1 MKGITESSEFLPTIF
16 EDLQERVNLLIR
28 LRWGGILLLTILFLY
43 SLFFQE
49 KGFPYLPL
57 LYLLFLTLLFN
68 FALHLDISKH
78 RTLKEVPYL
87 RRALNLQLYY
97 DIFFYLLVFHFT
109 GGIESNFFIL
119 LIFPPMAST
128 LVLPP
133 PRNYLRALFT
143 LLLFAALLYAEN
155 YWRLNPPFLM
165 TISPVE
171 KTFLLFTALTGS
183 LWLSLYLTSSLIQR
197 LQERLRNLISLQREL
212 QKNYLETVMALAQ
225 AVEAKDPEIK
235 RHLER
240 SIKYATL
247 IGRRFNLDKEDMDA
261 LKFGAILHD
270 IGKIGVD
277 GDILFKTG
285 RLTPEEFEMVK
296 KHPEMGTEI
305 IKGVEFLKR
314 AEPIILHHHERY
326 DGKGYPQ
333 GLKGKEIPLLARI
346 VSVVDAYEA
355 MTSNRPYKK
364 AKSKKEAEEE
374 LKRERGRQFDPE
386 VVDIFLEIL
395 KEEEK

>member
-1 MKGITESSEFLPTIF
+1 
-16 EDLQERVNLLIR
+16 
-28 LRWGGILLLTILFLY
+28 
-43 SLFFQE
+43 
-49 KGFPYLPL
+49 
-57 LYLLFLTLLFN
+57 
-68 FALHLDISKH
+68 
-78 RTLKEVPYL
+78 
-87 RRALNLQLYY
+87 
-97 DIFFYLLVFHFT
+97 
-109 GGIESNFFIL
+109 
-119 LIFPPMAST
+119 
-128 LVLPP
+128 
-133 PRNYLRALFT
+133 
-143 LLLFAALLYAEN
+143 
-155 YWRLNPPFLM
+155 
-165 TISPVE
+165 
-171 KTFLLFTALTGS
+171 
-183 LWLSLYLTSSLIQR
+183 
-197 LQERLRNLISLQREL
+197 
-212 QKNYLETVMALAQ
+212 MALAQ

-277 GDILFKTG
+277 GGILFKTG

-314 AEPIILHHHERY
+314 AEPIILYHHERY

-364 AKSKKEAEEE
+364 AKSKQEAEEE